1 MVVIDWLNFFTLNLS
16 ASLSFGFYALSTM
29 PFTRQ
34 KKIGEKAWK
43 QCNTFR
49 ILADIFWLVLIITV
63 VLWIWF
69 PIGIFNWKFTDIYI
83 LVLLISIVFFIPAAY
98 ILVMSL
104 KAAGKET
111 VETSEQTQMYSG
123 IYRKVRHPQILGT
136 ILLFIF
142 LCLIINSLFLL
153 IWLIGLMVIIT
164 PIVIYFEEKD
174 LLLRF
179 GDRYSLYKKNT
190 GALIPKFWIKRKTE
204 TSY

>member
-1 MVVIDWLNFFTLNLS
+1 
-16 ASLSFGFYALSTM
+16 M

-43 QCNTFR
+43 QCNAFR
-49 ILADIFWLVLIITV
+49 ILADIFWIVLILTI

-69 PIGIFNWKFTDIYI
+69 PIGIIDWKFTGNYI
-83 LVLLISIVFFIPAAY
+83 IVLLISIVFFIPAAF

-123 IYRKVRHPQILGT
+123 IYKKIRHPQILGT

-179 GDRYSLYKKNT
+179 GDQYSLYKKNT
-190 GALIPKFWIKRKTE
+190 GAIIPKFRIKRIIE
-204 TSY
+204 TFYGKNKK